1 VNPSDVL
8 SIAVVYLAD
17 FFVSFIDPD
26 TAALLRER
34 ATTNQSGVVRQAT
47 AQALAASWRDDPDT
61 AALLRERATTD
72 QSGAVRQAAAHR
84 WRPAGATT
92 PTLPLLR
99 EQRRRNT

>member
-1 VNPSDVL
+1 MNPSDVL

-17 FFVSFIDPD
+17 FFVSFI
-26 TAALLRER
+26 
-34 ATTNQSGVVRQAT
+34 
-47 AQALAASWRDDPDT
+47 DPDT